1 MSFIAFKLLRFDKDI
16 SFTKEGRITF
26 MRLDNKK
33 KEKRK
38 KRKIRIR
45 CSFSLFCV
53 RLFPLPLSPFVPVFH
68 IFSLG
73 MHAYDETH

>member
-33 KEKRK
+33 KRK
-38 KRKIRIR
+38 KEKKKDSYSMFVFSFL
-45 CSFSLFCV
+45 CPSFSPSSFSFRA
-53 RLFPLPLSPFVPVFH
+53 RLSRFFVGNAC
-68 IFSLG
+68 L
-73 MHAYDETH
+73 

>member
-1 MSFIAFKLLRFDKDI
+1 
-16 SFTKEGRITF
+16 

-68 IFSLG
+68 VFSLG